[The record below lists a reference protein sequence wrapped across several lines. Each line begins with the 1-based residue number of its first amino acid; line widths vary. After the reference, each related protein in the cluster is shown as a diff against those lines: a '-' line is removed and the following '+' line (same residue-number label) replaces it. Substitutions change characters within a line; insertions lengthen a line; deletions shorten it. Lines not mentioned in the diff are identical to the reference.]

1 MLTLEFRFP
10 AGRYHATP
18 WDRHVNEG
26 EIDWP
31 PSPWRLVRALQAV
44 WLSRAQEDIPQ
55 ATATRLV
62 ETLAGHLPSY
72 QLPPASSGHTRHFM
86 SLYRTA
92 LDGKTNKVFDTFAS
106 VSREEPL
113 VVTWPDL
120 LLDPELEGALD
131 LLLERLT
138 WLGRSESWVTA
149 RRIEDIL
156 RRTDVRPAKDRS
168 PGPGEELVRLLCPR
182 SPQDYHEWADSLPR
196 PKGKKPPLAP
206 ETLFEALTLETE
218 DLRKAGWNQ
227 PPGGRW
233 VEYLRPLD
241 RLDGARRTSRQNRSR
256 TDPPRVAR
264 FALASNVLPDLTET
278 LRVGETIHKEFVR
291 LSDGHPTFTGRN
303 PDGSR
308 REGHQHAH
316 FLGETGPRDGQVR
329 YLTLWA
335 PEGLDEPAL
344 RALGQVGRVFGIG
357 SDPIHV
363 VLLGTGQPEDF
374 SDSRTTAAGTP
385 ILASGTV
392 WQSLTPFV
400 PTRHPRARGTRRFEN
415 GLLVGSP
422 EHDLRRLLALS
433 GLPEPTEV
441 TPLKECRFQGRT
453 LPWARFRTQRL
464 TGEGLRS
471 NQPALGWRLVFPTP
485 VQGPICLGYGSHFG
499 LGLFVPQPD

>member
-44 WLSRAQEDIPQ
+44 WFSRASREILP
-55 ATATRLV
+55 ATATRLI
-62 ETLAGHLPSY
+62 ETLAGHLPTY
-72 QLPPASSGHTRHFM
+72 HLPPASTGHTRHYM
-86 SLYRTA
+86 ALY
-92 LDGKTNKVFDTFAS
+92 KTPWDDLTDMVFDTFAS
-106 VSREEPL
+106 VGREEPL

-120 LLDPELEGALD
+120 VLEPDLLQALD

-149 RRIEDIL
+149 ERVAEARICEH
-156 RRTDVRPAKDRS
+156 VRPAADRL

-182 SPQDYHEWADSLPR
+182 GPEDYREWVSSLPR
-196 PKGKKPPLAP
+196 PKGRKPPLAP
-206 ETLFEALTLETE
+206 DTLFTALTLETA
-218 DLRKAGWNQ
+218 DLRQAGWSQ

-241 RLDGARRTSRQNRSR
+241 RLDGMRRAAPRRR
-256 TDPPRVAR
+256 PRRDLPRVAR
-264 FALASNVLPDLTET
+264 FALASSVLPDLTET
-278 LRVGETIHKEFVR
+278 LRVGETVHKELVR
-291 LSDGHPTFTGRN
+291 LSDGHPTFTGRE

-308 REGHQHAH
+308 REGHRHAH
-316 FLGETGPRDGQVR
+316 FIGEADARGGQVR

-335 PEGLDEPAL
+335 PEGLDESTLA
-344 RALGQVGRVFGIG
+344 ALGGLGRVYGIG
-357 SDPIHV
+357 SYPIQA
-363 VLLGTGQPEDF
+363 VLLGFGQPEDF
-374 SDSRTTAAGTP
+374 LDTRSTAHGTP
-385 ILASGTV
+385 ILATSAV

-400 PTRHPRARGTRRFEN
+400 PTRHPRSRGTRQEEN
-415 GLLVGSP
+415 GLRVGSP
-422 EHDLRRLLALS
+422 EHDLRRLLAL
-433 GLPEPTEV
+433 GGFPEPLEV
-441 TPLKECRFQGRT
+441 SALAEGGFSGRR
-453 LPWARFRTQRL
+453 LPWARFRTRRL

-471 NQPALGWRLVFPTP
+471 NQAAWGWRLVFPRP

-499 LGLFVPQPD
+499 LGLFGPGPA

>member
-55 ATATRLV
+55 ATATRLI
-62 ETLAGHLPSY
+62 ETLAGHLPTY
-72 QLPPASSGHTRHFM
+72 HLPPACSGHTRHFM
-86 SLYRTA
+86 ALYRTP
-92 LDGKTNKVFDTFAS
+92 LDGKTDKVFDTFAS
-106 VSREEPL
+106 VSREDPL

-120 LLDPELEGALD
+120 ILEPELQGALD

-149 RRIEDIL
+149 QRTEDI
-156 RRTDVRPAKDRS
+156 RPCTDVRPAKDQS
-168 PGPGEELVRLLCPR
+168 PGPGEELVQVLCPR
-182 SPQDYHEWADSLPR
+182 SPQDYREWAASLPH

-206 ETLFEALTLETE
+206 DTLFEALTLETAE
-218 DLRKAGWNQ
+218 LRKAGWNQ

-241 RLDGARRTSRQNRSR
+241 RLDGARQTARRRQPRRN
-256 TDPPRVAR
+256 PPRVAR
-264 FALASNVLPDLTET
+264 FALASNVLPGLTET
-278 LRVGETIHKEFVR
+278 LRVGETLHKELVR

-308 REGHQHAH
+308 REGHRHAH
-316 FLGETGPRDGQVR
+316 FLGEIGPRDGQVR
-329 YLTLWA
+329 YLTLWV

-357 SDPIHV
+357 SYPIHV

-374 SDSRTTAAGTP
+374 SDCRTTAAGTP

-392 WQSLTPFV
+392 WQSRTPFV
-400 PTRHPRARGTRRFEN
+400 PTRHPRTRGTRRFEN

-422 EHDLRRLLALS
+422 EHDLRRLLALN

-441 TPLKECRFQGRT
+441 TPLKECCFQGRT

-464 TGEGLRS
+464 TGEGLRA
-471 NQPALGWRLVFPTP
+471 NQPALGWRVVFPTP